1 MILILCEK
9 PSQARNY
16 SLAMSGSKS
25 NVDKKIKYQG
35 KDFIIVNARGHLYQW
50 ADMAGVVYKKWCL
63 DELPWE
69 LDKFTWKRT
78 VASDC
83 RDVIRNIKEK
93 AKDCSEIWI
102 ATDNDLSGDVCFR

>member
-1 MILILCEK
+1 MILILAEK

-16 SLAMSGSKS
+16 AAAMGGV
-25 NVDKKIKYQG
+25 VDKKFKFKG

-69 LDKFTWKRT
+69 LDRFTWKRT